1 MTPYFSEI
9 SSWFWNPD
17 IWLPSNVTWVS
28 FKEQKHIQGKY
39 ENSGEF
45 AQFSDLW
52 YPIPLSLIVMLV
64 RLLVEHLVF
73 KPLGLWLGIKG
84 NRRSRLQRNEVLEQ
98 LYCNTSKPNH
108 EEVEIVVKRTSLS
121 YQQVQSW
128 LRQRRLLDQPNTLQ
142 KFCETGWR
150 FTFYTG
156 ALLYGAHCLRHKS
169 WFWAIEHC
177 WIEYPNHK
185 VDTDIW
191 IYYMLE
197 LSFYW
202 SLSISQF
209 FDVKRKDF
217 WGMFIHHNATIALM
231 MFSWTTHFIRIG
243 TLVLIVHDCADPLLE
258 LAKLFRY
265 AKYKK
270 TCDAIFFLFSITWVV
285 TRCGVFPV
293 WILYSTLF
301 DAVKFFDMF
310 PAYYIFNGLLCT
322 LQLLHIVWTYLLYK
336 VIQKALS
343 KGNIDDMRSDGES
356 EDSSEEDEKLNKKS
370 R

>member
-121 YQQVQSW
+121 YQQVS
-128 LRQRRLLDQPNTLQ
+128 RQFC
-142 KFCETGWR
+142 KFVTG
-150 FTFYTG
+150 
-156 ALLYGAHCLRHKS
+156 
-169 WFWAIEHC
+169 
-177 WIEYPNHK
+177 
-185 VDTDIW
+185 
-191 IYYMLE
+191 
-197 LSFYW
+197 
-202 SLSISQF
+202 
-209 FDVKRKDF
+209 
-217 WGMFIHHNATIALM
+217 
-231 MFSWTTHFIRIG
+231 
-243 TLVLIVHDCADPLLE
+243 DC
-258 LAKLFRY
+258 
-265 AKYKK
+265 
-270 TCDAIFFLFSITWVV
+270 
-285 TRCGVFPV
+285 RCKCKCCSNP
-293 WILYSTLF
+293 T
-301 DAVKFFDMF
+301 
-310 PAYYIFNGLLCT
+310 
-322 LQLLHIVWTYLLYK
+322 
-336 VIQKALS
+336 LS
-343 KGNIDDMRSDGES
+343 KQFVII
-356 EDSSEEDEKLNKKS
+356 LFCFCLLFT
-370 R
+370 

>member
-1 MTPYFSEI
+1 M
-9 SSWFWNPD
+9 
-17 IWLPSNVTWVS
+17 
-28 FKEQKHIQGKY
+28 GKQI
-39 ENSGEF
+39 ESLAKKSG
-45 AQFSDLW
+45 
-52 YPIPLSLIVMLV
+52 
-64 RLLVEHLVF
+64 
-73 KPLGLWLGIKG
+73 
-84 NRRSRLQRNEVLEQ
+84 
-98 LYCNTSKPNH
+98 
-108 EEVEIVVKRTSLS
+108 LS
-121 YQQVQSW
+121 YLQAEHW
-128 LRQRRLLDQPNTLQ
+128 FRQRRQAELPTTLK

-150 FTFYTG
+150 CAFYTFI
-156 ALLYGAHCLRHKS
+156 LMYGTNCLRDKA
-169 WFWAIEHC
+169 WLWDIRHC
-177 WIEYPNHK
+177 WYNYPFHQMDND
-185 VDTDIW
+185 VW
-191 IYYMLE
+191 WYYMLE

-356 EDSSEEDEKLNKKS
+356 EDSSEEDEKLNKKG